1 MTKSDLVDG
10 VASATGLGKRD
21 AAAAVD
27 AVFDKMQSAL
37 QAGDK
42 IAISGF
48 GTFDV
53 RNRAAR
59 KGRNPQT
66 GEAIEVA
73 ASRVPAFK
81 AGKGLKD
88 AVR

>member
-1 MTKSDLVDG
+1 VTKSDLVDG
-10 VASATGLGKRD
+10 VAAATGLGKRD

-27 AVFDKMQSAL
+27 AVFEKMQAAL
-37 QAGDK
+37 QSGDK

-73 ASRVPAFK
+73 ASRVPGFK